1 MDQPEPDSVMQALRL
16 ARPQAAHPS
25 DLSPESPRAVR
36 MMEEILSQAA
46 PTLFPK
52 ARKPGIGRTH
62 PAWRWSAGAAV
73 ATLLFLAVYQIG
85 GLPPDVDTV
94 PDTGAAILKIASS
107 SERALQG
114 SGRAQIVFTQEGSS
128 MATSKS
134 VTSLAFS
141 GEDLEMVIDFA
152 GQDGRDGFQAQ
163 NRTVDGQFYL
173 LDGPPGEKEWIRDTN
188 SASMK
193 GTDFFNLDPRTLL
206 SALGPQVGFR
216 ELPQKNGL
224 RHFRASKPALLKEL
238 SLGDPVDPKTIT
250 SLDVWAGDDNVV
262 RRLQLVASRTE
273 TGRPGAR
280 SIVVE
285 KDGRMTKIVD
295 PADTTP
301 EVTRTIRTTYNVEFS
316 DIGQPVEIKAPPNPR
331 DVGLVG

>member
-1 MDQPEPDSVMQALRL
+1 M
-16 ARPQAAHPS
+16 
-25 DLSPESPRAVR
+25 
-36 MMEEILSQAA
+36 
-46 PTLFPK
+46 
-52 ARKPGIGRTH
+52 
-62 PAWRWSAGAAV
+62 
-73 ATLLFLAVYQIG
+73 LLFLALPQVG
-85 GLPPDVDTV
+85 GSPADVDTV
-94 PDTGAAILKIASS
+94 PDTSAAILKIASS
-107 SERALQG
+107 SERALKG
-114 SGRAQIVFTQEGSS
+114 SGRARIVFTEDGSS
-128 MATSKS
+128 MPRSQS
-134 VTSLAFS
+134 VTSLTFS

-152 GQDGRDGFQAQ
+152 GQGGRDGFQAQ

-173 LDGPPGEKEWIRDTN
+173 LDGPPGQKEWIRDTN

-206 SALGPQVGFR
+206 SALGPQVGFG
-216 ELPQKNGL
+216 ELPRKNGL
-224 RHFRASKPALLKEL
+224 RHFRASQPALLKEL

-262 RRLQLVASRTE
+262 RRLQLVAIRTE

-316 DIGQPVEIKAPPNPR
+316 DLGQPVEIKAPANAR
-331 DVGLVG
+331 DLGLVG